1 METAVTEMQFRMEA
15 CGRCNRRTVHA
26 VRQDHGICAVCEP
39 GAFERAALDAG
50 RREFLR

>member
-1 METAVTEMQFRMEA
+1 METAVTEMKFKMDS

-26 VRQDHGICAVCEP
+26 MRSEQRICAVCEP
-39 GAFERAALDAG
+39 GAFERAALEAG

>member
-1 METAVTEMQFRMEA
+1 VTTAVTEMQFRMDA

-26 VRQDHGICAVCEP
+26 LKAEHRICAVCEP
-39 GAFERAALDAG
+39 AAFERAVLEAG